1 MKVYVISF
9 CIPQAGVF
17 GLVEPAFFDEAAC
30 QAEIA
35 RLKEEDDEVL
45 FTMDELP
52 IEVNLQ

>member
-1 MKVYVISF
+1 MKVFVITF